1 MRYLWAESLR
11 AEFAVFLQVLS
22 AVLAFCHGDFTL
34 VLALL
39 YFMASWNMGK
49 SVILFLYPLIVDD
62 QIMFDLAFNSL
73 KVDKDWREWFQL
85 EKKLCISKR
94 T

>member
-1 MRYLWAESLR
+1 
-11 AEFAVFLQVLS
+11 
-22 AVLAFCHGDFTL
+22 
-34 VLALL
+34 
-39 YFMASWNMGK
+39 MGK

-73 KVDKDWREWFQL
+73 KVEKDWREWFQL